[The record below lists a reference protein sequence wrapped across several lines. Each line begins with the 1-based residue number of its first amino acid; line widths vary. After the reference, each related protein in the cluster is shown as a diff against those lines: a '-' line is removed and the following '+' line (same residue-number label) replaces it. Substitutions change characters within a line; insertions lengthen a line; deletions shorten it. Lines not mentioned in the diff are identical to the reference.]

1 MTAKMKRRAFITLV
15 GGAAVAWPLAA
26 RAQQTKV
33 YRGGVLLV
41 GNADADSFRT
51 ELREELRKSGY
62 VEGQNLLVEF
72 RSAEEKLESSA
83 RARGRVSCSQGRRH
97 RCGIHALC
105 ACGETGDP

>member
-1 MTAKMKRRAFITLV
+1 MKRREFITLL
-15 GGAAVAWPLAA
+15 GGAAAAWPRAA

-33 YRGGVLLV
+33 YRVGVLLV